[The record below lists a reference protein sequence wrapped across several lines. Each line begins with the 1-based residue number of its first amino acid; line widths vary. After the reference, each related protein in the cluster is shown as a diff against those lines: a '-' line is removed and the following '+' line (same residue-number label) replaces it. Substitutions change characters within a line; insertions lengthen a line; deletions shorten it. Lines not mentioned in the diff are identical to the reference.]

1 MMSLKLTIKVVAF
14 FLGHPVLRCQY
25 QCFHFQGIF
34 LVLAKSKEFWTP
46 QGIFKEFQQFK
57 EFQGNLREEKEIV
70 QKFREFKEIWV
81 KCKEN

>member
-1 MMSLKLTIKVVAF
+1 MCTGIMFVHCLLIWVIDDG
-14 FLGHPVLRCQY
+14 LGEV

-34 LVLAKSKEFWTP
+34 LVLAKSKEFWMKKKVF
-46 QGIFKEFQQFK
+46 FKEFQKFK
-57 EFQGNLREEKEIV
+57 DFQGNLRKEKEII